1 MSTSTTFLAI
11 AAVFFLGAVVVRSLH
26 HLSTSTPPRL
36 ISTACQPT
44 ISRFQTGGKTFI
56 LHCQRVAQQADPAT
70 VSGLTRTEA
79 EEFLDWLEAGGRTGE
94 PSTSADGG
102 FKIVY

>member
-26 HLSTSTPPRL
+26 HLSTSAPPRL
-36 ISTACQPT
+36 SSTARQPAV
-44 ISRFQTGGKTFI
+44 SRFQTGGKTFI
-56 LHCQRVAQQADPAT
+56 LHCQRVAQRADPAA

-79 EEFLDWLEAGGRTGE
+79 EEFLEWLEAGGRTSE
-94 PSTSADGG
+94 SSTSTDGG
-102 FKIVY
+102 FK